1 MTSSLI
7 PATSPRTPHATQ
19 APAAKA
25 PRVFKYNTPKIYV
38 NDGSNGPNIVYAYS
52 YPNYND
58 GSMPPSVTNN
68 YTNNYKR
75 NEVHSYNSQ
84 DGTRLHA
91 TADMNGYSDYTI
103 SQRVK

>member
-1 MTSSLI
+1 M
-7 PATSPRTPHATQ
+7 SP
-19 APAAKA
+19 
-25 PRVFKYNTPKIYV
+25 
-38 NDGSNGPNIVYAYS
+38 DE
-52 YPNYND
+52 D
-58 GSMPPSVTNN
+58 TNN

-103 SQRVK
+103 SQRVKWKVSQHSDTARTRS